1 MWRSLHPRKVWYV
14 IFPFYQGV
22 VLIQIYCLVCL
33 FISDAKIGAA
43 RRLQCGILQTK
54 RFFSSCFYLRE
65 IYFLEKNCHSKIEV
79 LVNCFVLRWCLVVLV
94 NIYIAAMC
102 HALVYTFLFSL
113 FWHLWSRFPPL
124 MLVVSSCLARPTSNW
139 LGGIGLVCVRSVNW
153 RLSTVKFDGNE
164 RKSNAD
170 VTDRSSI
177 VIGFSGFVFCE

>member
-94 NIYIAAMC
+94 NIYIAMC
-102 HALVYTFLFSL
+102 HALVYTSLFSL

-124 MLVVSSCLARPTSNW
+124 DAGCLVLSRSAYFE
-139 LGGIGLVCVRSVNW
+139 LVGRYWTRVCEICQLVAVNCQIW
-153 RLSTVKFDGNE
+153 WKRTEK
-164 RKSNAD
+164 
-170 VTDRSSI
+170 
-177 VIGFSGFVFCE
+177 